1 MTSRQRRR
9 QRRRG
14 GVRSKL
20 LFAAGGLLAVAVGA
34 ILGFGSWFLSVADE
48 APPLSKCK
56 PATGGNSVLLAADGS
71 RLGYVRSDIARA
83 PVPIDRIGRNLQQA
97 TVAIEDQRFYQHNG
111 VDYEGGLRALL
122 ENLSAGKV
130 VQGGSTIT
138 MQLMRSLCFKH
149 PQRTMQ
155 RKAQEA
161 KLAVSYEQHH
171 SKAQIL
177 DSYLN
182 TASYGT
188 VDGRTAVGVQA
199 ASRIYFSRP
208 ASRLSVEQAALLAG
222 LPQAPSEYNPLLNP
236 GAARQRRNEVLAKMA
251 DLGYISQARG
261 RLAQQRGLALR
272 PSNAYSKRR
281 EPYFFDYVEHAL
293 IDRYGVS
300 EVRDGGLRVQ
310 TTIEPRYQ
318 AVGRDA
324 IDLHPAL
331 FDRPLGGAG
340 GNRPAQRL
348 HPGDG
353 LERLLWADQFNLAA
367 QGHRQPG
374 STFKMFVLTTAI
386 KQGIDPYH
394 TYYTSKPLNLDLP
407 QWGHW
412 DVHTADEGY
421 MGTVNI
427 QQATVASDN
436 TVFAQ
441 LDLDVGPQNVARTA
455 HSMGVTTQA
464 RRDPSRGAR
473 RPADRG
479 LAAGDGRRLRHP
491 RLRRDPPQPDRDQQG
506 HLPGGRVEHPEEAD
520 PRRVLPANVAYEVTR
535 ILHDN
540 ITWGTGTA
548 AYTGCYGQ
556 AGKTGTTDN
565 YVDAWFDGYQPNLAT
580 SVWVGYPQ
588 SNEIEMSSV
597 HGITVFGGTF
607 PADIWNAFYSG
618 IGVPCDYF
626 RVPTEPVR
634 WAPFTGSFTASA
646 PAPRA
651 SRWPGRTRRTGG
663 RARAPAGGYDPN
675 AYAPGAGTQQPVP
688 APAPAPSPPP
698 PPPAPPPRLR
708 PGGGRQRGRYL
719 SPSGRRG
726 VGLAGL
732 AGLLLCAVPL
742 AAPGTA
748 LVPAAVGGAPGW
760 LLGPYGDGT
769 GVGPGAYLALLA
781 SPSSPMCA
789 CSSGL
794 RRCRGACSSPL
805 IALLVAAF
813 ALAPPLLSQDVFSY
827 ISYARLG
834 AEHGLNPYL
843 HGPSAQPGDPAFP
856 YVGWPDS
863 ASAYGPLFTLLS
875 YPLGLLPVGAAL
887 WALKAV
893 SAASVLGVAALCAR
907 LAARP
912 GTSTRGWPPPS
923 SRSTRWSSSTSSAA
937 PTTTG

>member
-149 PQRTMQ
+149 PQRTVQ

-236 GAARQRRNEVLAKMA
+236 GAARQRRNEVLSKMA
-251 DLGYISQARG
+251 DLGYISEAQG

-272 PSNAYSKRR
+272 PSNAYSERR
-281 EPYFFDYVEHAL
+281 EPYFFDYVEHKL

-300 EVRDGGLRVQ
+300 AVRDGGLRVQ

-324 IDLHPAL
+324 IDSTLPYATDPSGAL
-331 FDRPLGGAG
+331 VAIDPRNGFIRAMASSGSY
-340 GNRPAQRL
+340 
-348 HPGDG
+348 
-353 LERLLWADQFNLAA
+353 ADNQFNLAA

-412 DVHTADEGY
+412 EVHTADEGY

-455 HSMGVTTQA
+455 HSMGVTTKL
-464 RRDPSRGAR
+464 DGI
-473 RPADRG
+473 PAEG
-479 LAAGDGRRLRHP
+479 LGGLRIGVSPLEMADAFATLASGGIHRNP
-491 RLRRDPPQPDRDQQG
+491 IAISKVTF
-506 HLPGGRVEHPEEAD
+506 PGGRVEHPE
-520 PRRVLPANVAYEVTR
+520 R
-535 ILHDN
+535 
-540 ITWGTGTA
+540 
-548 AYTGCYGQ
+548 
-556 AGKTGTTDN
+556 
-565 YVDAWFDGYQPNLAT
+565 
-580 SVWVGYPQ
+580 
-588 SNEIEMSSV
+588 
-597 HGITVFGGTF
+597 
-607 PADIWNAFYSG
+607 
-618 IGVPCDYF
+618 
-626 RVPTEPVR
+626 
-634 WAPFTGSFTASA
+634 
-646 PAPRA
+646 
-651 SRWPGRTRRTGG
+651 GR
-663 RARAPAGGYDPN
+663 P
-675 AYAPGAGTQQPVP
+675 APGAAHQRRLRGDED
-688 APAPAPSPPP
+688 
-698 PPPAPPPRLR
+698 PPRQHHRGHRHRRLHRLLR
-708 PGGGRQRGRYL
+708 AGRQDRHHRQI
-719 SPSGRRG
+719 RRR
-726 VGLAGL
+726 
-732 AGLLLCAVPL
+732 
-742 AAPGTA
+742 
-748 LVPAAVGGAPGW
+748 LVRW
-760 LLGPYGDGT
+760 LP
-769 GVGPGAYLALLA
+769 
-781 SPSSPMCA
+781 
-789 CSSGL
+789 
-794 RRCRGACSSPL
+794 
-805 IALLVAAF
+805 
-813 ALAPPLLSQDVFSY
+813 
-827 ISYARLG
+827 
-834 AEHGLNPYL
+834 
-843 HGPSAQPGDPAFP
+843 AQPGDLGLGRLPTVQRDRDEQRARDHRLRRHLP
-856 YVGWPDS
+856 RRHLERLLQRHR
-863 ASAYGPLFTLLS
+863 GPLRVLPRPHRAG
-875 YPLGLLPVGAAL
+875 PLGPVHRQLHRLGAGSLAQAAGRDAL
-887 WALKAV
+887 V
-893 SAASVLGVAALCAR
+893 GRR
-907 LAARP
+907 L
-912 GTSTRGWPPPS
+912 RG
-923 SRSTRWSSSTSSAA
+923 RRWRL
-937 PTTTG
+937 